1 MTARPSALRHGIM
14 TMVGRA
20 YPRVVGANREPSW
33 VFFDVTLPLLSTI
46 ALLLV
51 YRSLGADPRFEG
63 YVIIGGAMTAF
74 WLNTL
79 WMMAMQFRW
88 EKMGGNLEIYMAAPV
103 HLMWILAGM
112 ALGASFSTTLRAAVV
127 VTTGALVFNVPFL
140 WANSGWAALATL
152 TTIAALYGVGM
163 LAASLFLKFG
173 RGVENGLQT
182 LQEPVYALTGAFF
195 PVRALG
201 VGAAVAGSAIP
212 ITLGMDALRQLL
224 LAGDALPLLSWW
236 VEIVLLAA
244 YAVIILFLARASLLR
259 MERAAKID
267 GRLSLRWE

>member
-1 MTARPSALRHGIM
+1 MTARPSALRHGVM
-14 TMVGRA
+14 TMLGRA

-33 VFFDVTLPLLSTI
+33 VFFDVALPLLSTI

-51 YRSLGADPRFEG
+51 YRSLGSDARFEG

-74 WLNTL
+74 WINTM

-112 ALGASFSTTLRAAVV
+112 ALGGSFSTTLRAAVV
-127 VTTGALVFNVPFL
+127 VATGALVFDVPFV
-140 WANSGWAALATL
+140 WSNAGWAALAML
-152 TTIAALYGVGM
+152 VTIAALYGVGM

-173 RGVENGLQT
+173 RGMENGLQT
-182 LQEPVYALTGAFF
+182 MQEPVYALTGAFF

-201 VGAAVAGSAIP
+201 VGVAVGGSVVP
-212 ITLGMDALRQLL
+212 ITMGMDALRQLL
-224 LAGDALPLLSWW
+224 LAGDAFPLLTWW
-236 VEIVLLAA
+236 VEVSLLAA
-244 YAVIILFLARASLLR
+244 YTVLILFVARASLIR